1 MQDRPGG
8 SVSFGYS
15 QDSANKEHCAFLIYS
30 QIEYELHLMIK
41 KTNIAFGFDFG
52 FHFWPVVVPVRYM
65 TVLMD
70 ECACLVFFVYAFVAT
85 SSVSAIS
92 W

>member
-52 FHFWPVVVPVRYM
+52 FHF
-65 TVLMD
+65 
-70 ECACLVFFVYAFVAT
+70 
-85 SSVSAIS
+85 
-92 W
+92 